1 MRQCRKMKRPGPPHL
16 VLTQGLSVGLI
27 QNDLH
32 NAEHLL
38 GHSCTTTV
46 LAFLLSY
53 QGLQEKE
60 AQSLW
65 G

>member
-1 MRQCRKMKRPGPPHL
+1 MRRCLRVDKPGSAHL
-16 VLTQGLSVGLI
+16 VLTQGLSIGLI

-32 NAEHLL
+32 NAKHLL

-60 AQSLW
+60 AQSL
-65 G
+65 

>member
-1 MRQCRKMKRPGPPHL
+1 MPPVSAHRWTGPTHL
-16 VLTQGLSVGLI
+16 VLIQGLGVGLI

-32 NAEHLL
+32 DAKHLL

-53 QGLQEKE
+53 QGLQEE
-60 AQSLW
+60 TQLL
-65 G
+65 